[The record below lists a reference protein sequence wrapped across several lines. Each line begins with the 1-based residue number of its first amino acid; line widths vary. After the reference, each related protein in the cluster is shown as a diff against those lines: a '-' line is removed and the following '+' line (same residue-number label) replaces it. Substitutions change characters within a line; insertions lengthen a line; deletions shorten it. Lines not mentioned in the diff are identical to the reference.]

1 MMHRLR
7 SILRLA
13 AVAGAVVF
21 AVGLATRPS
30 AAAEPFTLISVADV
44 ARDLAAKDLKVFDAN
59 SPSTFRK
66 GHLPG
71 AVNVDY
77 EDLTAGELPAD
88 KATRVV
94 FYCKNRH

>member
-1 MMHRLR
+1 MPSLR
-7 SILRLA
+7 TTLGLA
-13 AVAGAVVF
+13 ALACAL
-21 AVGLATRPS
+21 GLAPGR
-30 AAAEPFTLISVADV
+30 AAAGEPFTLLSVADL
-44 ARDLAAKDLKVFDAN
+44 ARDMGAKDLKVFDAN
-59 SPSTFRK
+59 SPSTYAK
-66 GHLPG
+66 GHIPG